1 MLASSRR
8 SWRGDASRQVGRAAS
23 LRLETEHENTEESTG
38 NSGQNRS
45 FAFSSQAFQV
55 FLTLQVECFILRR
68 DDILFQLN
76 SGCNSKLCCT
86 TILVVTA
93 HTLCRLCP
101 GIVQCL
107 PTVKMKNS
115 QSLNVTGGI
124 QLLFFVCVIFS
135 FLLKSTI
142 LMYFLFFLS
151 ALSLT
156 CILWRAHAAHR
167 APCCQRS
174 TAIKSKFFS
183 ILVCYVAVQ
192 FFTAWLLQASS

>member
-124 QLLFFVCVIFS
+124 QLLFFV
-135 FLLKSTI
+135 
-142 LMYFLFFLS
+142 
-151 ALSLT
+151 
-156 CILWRAHAAHR
+156 
-167 APCCQRS
+167 
-174 TAIKSKFFS
+174 
-183 ILVCYVAVQ
+183 VCYIFVSTEINDFDVFPLFSLRFESHMHFVAH
-192 FFTAWLLQASS
+192 TARPAVSAQQR